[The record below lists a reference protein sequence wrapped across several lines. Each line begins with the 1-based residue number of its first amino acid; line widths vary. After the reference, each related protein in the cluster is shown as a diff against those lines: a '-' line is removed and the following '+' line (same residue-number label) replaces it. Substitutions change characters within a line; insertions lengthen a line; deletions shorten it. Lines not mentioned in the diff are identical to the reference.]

1 MMLILILFLEFLDLV
16 HSFRQ
21 TNQLFNFFELI
32 GFFVCLSE
40 IVSLLLLLSKE
51 FLILSNGHLT
61 QLIF

>member
-21 TNQLFNFFELI
+21 TNQLFNFFESI

-40 IVSLLLLLSKE
+40 IVSLLSLLSKE